1 MKLVNIQGCQAGA
14 QQDFTHERR
23 PRFVFGKSGIRRR
36 MRPALLAF
44 SNFRRAAAERGL
56 GGALRRAAALAAARL
71 RGRPPEGAKGPPSGA
86 AEFPALGLRPGEWIE
101 VRPFDEI
108 LATLDADG
116 KNRGLAFTFEMRAY
130 CGRRFR
136 VFKRLER
143 MFNECTHE
151 RRGLKNTVLL
161 EGVYCQGAGFGCD
174 RSCFHFWREAW
185 LRRAPEPDCEA
196 RTGAGKD
203 DGR

>member
-1 MKLVNIQGCQAGA
+1 MKLVNIQDCQAEA

-23 PRFVFGKSGIRRR
+23 PRFVFGKTGLRRR

-44 SNFRRAAAERGL
+44 SNLRRAVAEHGL
-56 GGALRRAAALAAARL
+56 PGALRRASALAAARL
-71 RGRPPEGAKGPPSGA
+71 TGRPAERAKAPRPGA
-86 AEFPALGLRPGEWIE
+86 AELPALGLRPGEWVE
-101 VRPFDEI
+101 VRPFEEI

-151 RRGLKNTVLL
+151 QRGLKNTVLL

-185 LRRAPEPDCEA
+185 LRRASEPACD
-196 RTGAGKD
+196 TGGGG
-203 DGR
+203 GR